1 MQFWQ
6 STGDLPKYFARA
18 AARYDRI
25 PGHMYAIEVEGLK
38 KVFGNVE
45 AVAGIDLIVSEGE
58 MFGFLGPN
66 GAGKSTT
73 TKILTTLLRPT
84 AGTARVAG
92 FDIVTHPHE
101 VRLSIGVALQEAGLD
116 TLATGREMLVLLAR
130 LQGLRGGQPHKRA
143 AAMLDLVGLS
153 DAADRRLGTY
163 SGGMRRRLDL
173 AGALIHGPKLLF
185 LDEPT
190 TGLDPASRHAIW
202 EEVARLNREE
212 GITVFL
218 TTQYLEEADRLAER
232 VAIIDHGRIVAL
244 GSPTEL
250 KSEIAADILTL
261 AVPEESMDVAK
272 EALTRLPGL
281 KEIQSDT
288 KELTLFV
295 TGGSSAIAS
304 AVRLLHEVDVTVGSV
319 KLSSPTLDEVF
330 LRATGSRL
338 EGAEQQQAETD
349 GKKRGRKEAS

>member
-1 MQFWQ
+1 MTE
-6 STGDLPKYFARA
+6 SRA
-18 AARYDRI
+18 V
-25 PGHMYAIEVEGLK
+25 YAIEVEGLR
-38 KVFGNVE
+38 KVFGNDVE
-45 AVAGIDLIVSEGE
+45 AVAGIDLTVAEGE
-58 MFGFLGPN
+58 VYGFLGPN

-84 AGTARVAG
+84 AGRARVAG
-92 FDIVTHPHE
+92 FDIATQPHQ

-116 TLATGREMLVLLAR
+116 SLATGRELLILLAR
-130 LQGLRGGQPHKRA
+130 LQGLHGSQPRKRA
-143 AAMLDLVGLS
+143 QKVLELVGLTE
-153 DAADRRLGTY
+153 AADRRLGTY

-173 AGALIHGPKLLF
+173 AGALIHEPKLLF

-218 TTQYLEEADRLAER
+218 TTQYLEEADRLVDR
-232 VAIIDHGRIVAL
+232 VAIIDHGRIVAM

-250 KSEIAADILTL
+250 KAEIGADILTIE
-261 AVPEESMDVAK
+261 VPEGRTDAAK
-272 EALTRLPGL
+272 DGLTRLPGL
-281 KEIQSDT
+281 KEIQTNES
-288 KELTLFV
+288 ELTLFV
-295 TGGSSAIAS
+295 TGGSSAIAG
-304 AVRLLHEVDVTVGSV
+304 AIRLLDEVGVSVDSV

-338 EGAEQQQAETD
+338 EGAARADAAKDEHKQS
-349 GKKRGRKEAS
+349 KEGP